1 MARRADR
8 DNQPELIDSLSKQ
21 IIDLL
26 QIDGRR
32 SYAAIAEE
40 TGLSEAAVRQRVRK
54 LIETHVM
61 QIVAVVNPLA
71 LGLARMAMIGI
82 KADGDLREVA
92 AELALIEQV
101 DYVVVCAGSFDIL
114 VELMCKGDEHLL
126 SLVNDAIRVIPGVR
140 SAEIIPYLRIVK
152 ESYSTTLR

>member
-1 MARRADR
+1 MARRAER
-8 DNQPELIDSLSKQ
+8 DSPLELVDDLSKR
-21 IIDLL
+21 IIAQL
-26 QIDGRR
+26 QRDGRR
-32 SYAAIAEE
+32 SYAAIAHE

-54 LIETHVM
+54 LVESRVM

-101 DYVVVCAGSFDIL
+101 DYVVLCAGSFDIL
-114 VELMCKGDEHLL
+114 VELLCEDNEHLL
-126 SLVNDAIRVIPGVR
+126 SLVNDRIRVIPGVR
-140 SAEIIPYLRIVK
+140 SAEIFPYLRIVK
-152 ESYSTTLR
+152 ESYQTIVR